1 MSETLDLFTPN
12 PGEAVLQSLLRAY
25 QLRARVTDRFEA
37 CGHWN
42 EPAPE
47 APFAWFH
54 VVEQGICHIRSA
66 SLPEPLRMAPGD
78 LVVFPGGAAHHLCS
92 APTPQEEHPDAR
104 VVMLCGEFHFD
115 GPAAASLMRALPT
128 AITVR
133 ADADQGRLAA
143 LAGLL
148 RGEAEAQ
155 AFGSR
160 AVLDKLSDA
169 LFVIALR
176 DHLRQSPPQ
185 QGLLAALTDPRLSVA
200 LAAIHQQPGSD
211 WSVQVLADLALQS
224 RAAFAQRFTELLG
237 EPPMRYLLRWRMTVA
252 LLRLREGRS
261 SVAQVAGEL
270 GFETE
275 AAFRRAFKRIHGFG
289 PGTARREGRH
299 ESPHKP

>member
-1 MSETLDLFTPN
+1 MPETLDLFAAN
-12 PGEAVLQSLLRAY
+12 PAEAVLQSLLRAY
-25 QLRARVTDRFEA
+25 QLHARVTDRFEA
-37 CGHWN
+37 CGHWD
-42 EPAPE
+42 EPAPD

-66 SLPEPLRMAPGD
+66 SLPEPLRMTPGD

-92 APTPQEEHPDAR
+92 APTPEDEHPDAR
-104 VVMLCGEFHFD
+104 VVMICGEFHFD
-115 GPAAASLMRALPT
+115 GPAAAALMRALPT

-133 ADADQGRLAA
+133 ADADNGRLAA
-143 LAGLL
+143 LAAVL

-176 DHLRQSPPQ
+176 DHLRHAPPGN
-185 QGLLAALTDPRLSVA
+185 GLLAALTDPRLSAA
-200 LAAIHQQPGSD
+200 LAAIHNQPGTD
-211 WSVQVLADLALQS
+211 WTVQALADKALLS
-224 RAAFAQRFTELLG
+224 RAAFAQRFNELLG

-252 LLRLREGRS
+252 LMRLREGHCA
-261 SVAQVAGEL
+261 VAQVAGEL

-289 PGTARREGRH
+289 PGLARREARRTT
-299 ESPHKP
+299 

>member
-1 MSETLDLFTPN
+1 MSETLDLFARN

-37 CGHWN
+37 CGHWD

-66 SLPEPLRMAPGD
+66 SLPEPLRLSAGD

-92 APTPQEEHPDAR
+92 APRPEDEHPDAR

-115 GPAAASLMRALPT
+115 GPAAAGLMRALPA

-143 LAGLL
+143 LAALL

-155 AFGSR
+155 QFGSR

-185 QGLLAALTDPRLSVA
+185 QGLLAALSDPRVSAA
-200 LAAIHQQPGSD
+200 LAAIHQQPGRD
-211 WSVQVLADLALQS
+211 WTVQALADIALQS
-224 RAAFAQRFTELLG
+224 RAAFAQRFHELLG
-237 EPPMRYLLRWRMTVA
+237 EPPMRYLLRWRMTLA
-252 LLRLREGRS
+252 LLRLREGQCTVS
-261 SVAQVAGEL
+261 QVAGEL

-289 PGTARREGRH
+289 PGIARRAAR
-299 ESPHKP
+299 KTT

>member
-1 MSETLDLFTPN
+1 MPETLDLLVRN

-42 EPAPE
+42 EPAPD

-54 VVEQGICHIRSA
+54 LVEHGVCHIRSA
-66 SLPEPLRMAPGD
+66 SLAAPLRMAPGD

-92 APTPQEEHPDAR
+92 APTPEDETPDAR
-104 VVMLCGEFHFD
+104 VVMICGEFHFD
-115 GPAAASLMRALPT
+115 GPAAASLLRALPT
-128 AITVR
+128 TITVR
-133 ADADQGRLAA
+133 ADADGGRLAA
-143 LAGLL
+143 LAALL
-148 RGEAEAQ
+148 RGEAEAR

-176 DHLRQSPPQ
+176 KHLRQSPPSG
-185 QGLLAALTDPRLSVA
+185 GLLAALADARLSSA
-200 LAAIHQQPGSD
+200 LAALHAEPGAD
-211 WSVQVLADLALQS
+211 WSVQGLAEKALMS
-224 RAAFAQRFTELLG
+224 RAAFAQRFNELLG
-237 EPPMRYLLRWRMTVA
+237 EPPMRYLARWRMTLA
-252 LLRLREGRS
+252 LARLREGRA

-275 AAFRRAFKRIHGFG
+275 AAFRRAFKRVHGFG
-289 PGTARREGRH
+289 PGVARRKSGANGA
-299 ESPHKP
+299 

>member
-1 MSETLDLFTPN
+1 MSETLDLFTRN
-12 PGEAVLQSLLRAY
+12 PAEAVLQTLLRAY
-25 QLRARVTDRFEA
+25 QLHARVTDRFEA

-42 EPAPE
+42 EPAPD

-54 VVEQGICHIRSA
+54 VVEQGICHIRSD
-66 SLPEPLRMAPGD
+66 SLETPLRLSPGD

-92 APTPQEEHPDAR
+92 APTPEEETPDAR
-104 VVMLCGEFHFD
+104 VVMICGELHFD
-115 GPAAASLMRALPT
+115 GPVAAPLMRALPP

-143 LAGLL
+143 LAAVL
-148 RGEAEAQ
+148 RGEAETQ

-176 DHLRQSPPQ
+176 DHLRQATPGG
-185 QGLLAALTDPRLSVA
+185 GLLAALTDPRLSVA
-200 LAAIHQQPGSD
+200 LASIHAEPGTD
-211 WSVQVLADLALQS
+211 WTVQALADKALMS
-224 RAAFAQRFTELLG
+224 RAGFALRFTELLG
-237 EPPMRYLLRWRMTVA
+237 EPPMRYLLRWRMTTA
-252 LLRLREGRS
+252 LARLREGRV

-289 PGTARREGRH
+289 PGLARREARRT
-299 ESPHKP
+299 P